1 MLPWGSHR
9 VAPAWRSE
17 EEALVDA
24 SRGGKSRILVLGRN
38 LVVALVVVS
47 VFLFNPYH
55 QLSFV
60 I

>member
-1 MLPWGSHR
+1 MLLWGGHR
-9 VAPAWRSE
+9 VAPAWWS

-24 SRGGKSRILVLGRN
+24 SCGGKSQILVLGRN